1 MHQDREGYGNAVPD
15 DLKVQDM
22 NLMQEMGVNAIR
34 TSHYPHSQSTYNLAD
49 ERGMLVYC
57 EIPYY
62 LLLSNA
68 ESYKTSIK
76 EELKEMIRQG
86 YNHPSIMMWGI
97 ENEVYQPASAAA
109 FGKDFQINENTLVS
123 FNSSVAK
130 LAQKEDTTRYI
141 VQAQIDSS
149 NANKVCAK
157 WSKNGNVDYTGVNLY
172 VGFKSSVSSAD
183 DEGRKEITDTLNR
196 KLNEYKQ
203 TYNASSMMITEYG
216 AGANINQHATMDEN
230 FSWSSDDASKDK
242 HYEEYQAFVLETYY
256 SLIQKRKD
264 IPVSFVWNMF
274 DFSCYRNEGGIPRR
288 NTKGLVCYDHT
299 TKKDAFYFYKANWN
313 QQDKFVYL
321 TSKRY
326 TERDTKYQQIKVYSN
341 CEGVELF
348 VNGQS
353 VGKGRKQQSGVF
365 VWDDVKLDDMNTI
378 KAVGTSDGQTYSD
391 EVSGIKAENKNS
403 ATSIKYQTHIQS
415 IGWQEAKKDGQTSGT
430 IGKGL
435 RMEALKVKLQN
446 KKYGG
451 NIEYRTHIAQKG
463 WQDWK
468 KNGQT
473 AGTTG
478 EKLAMEAV
486 RLKLTGELAEHY
498 DIYYRVH
505 SQSYGWLGWAKNGE
519 IAGTAG
525 LAKRMEAIQIKLVE
539 KGGKA
544 PGTSEKHYVS
554 NQGVFYQSHVQTYG
568 WQTWKQNGETSGTS
582 GQAKRLEAIKIKLQK
597 MKVSGNIEYQSHVQ
611 TYGWEKSW
619 KKNGQLSGTSG
630 KAKRLE
636 AVKIRLTGEMK
647 NKYDVYYRVH
657 AQSYGWLGW
666 AKNGEK
672 AGSSTYGKRLE
683 AIEIKLVKK
692 GESAPGSTKKA
703 YQVPRI
709 QYQTHVQSIG
719 WQKKVSDNQ
728 IAGTT
733 GQGKRIEA
741 IKITLPDSDYTGNV
755 EYQAY
760 VQGIGWQSWK
770 KNGELAGTSG
780 QSKRIEA
787 IRVKLTG
794 EIAKYYEV
802 YYSIHLAKIGWCNY
816 ESAGRVTGTID
827 LSKKIEALKICL
839 VKKDAETAPNTSG
852 VKYVEGYKSGNF
864 YYNGYIKGVGA
875 TGNVSQGNTVGTIG
889 KKQQLQ
895 SLTLYLDQSNKL
907 APSGTIQYA
916 THIAKEGWKDWSD
929 AGTTNGASTGTN
941 GMEAVKIRL
950 TGNLA
955 KYYDIYYRA
964 HVQGYGW
971 LGWAKNGQAAGTSKI
986 GYRMEGLQIRLVS
999 KDAAAPGKNANYY
1012 TEKKK
1017 TATIAVKD
1025 QMHLRAL
1032 AYASNTRYLILVDTT
1047 ANRVGIYSGSVGK
1060 WNEVKKWVCTT
1071 GAKSTPTVK
1080 GTFTVQGKG
1089 KSFGSG
1095 YTCWYYTQFYGN
1107 YLFHSVLY
1115 KQGSM
1120 SVITDGRLGIN
1131 ASHGCVRLN
1140 INNAKWIYDNIPRGT
1155 KVVVY

>member
-1 MHQDREGYGNAVPD
+1 MRKRMKKKFVAICISLAITLTGPGMSMVTMTYADEITKENQQDQEISNDQNNTKDGENSNTNDGKETENDLIQGNDSDSSQEKAEENITEEESKEDNMEAQQEEPSEETDSEEAVTQRKVLNINDGWNFSTNDTSTAGWNFPSGAGNGVVNLPHSWEYVHPRQSYIPQMNSKTVTYEKTVNISEIKNKNLFIKFYGAARNTEVFIDGEKVGTHVGGYSAFVFDITNYVQGKDEITIKANVTNIDTVSIPINVDYTQWGGIYRDVELISTDDQYISLEDYGNKGIYIDSNVNGTTADVNVKNEISNKSNDDKELKIVTDIYDADGNKVTGTEQKVTAKANKNVQPYSTKCQIDNVHLWNGTKDPYLYTANVTVYNENDEVLDTVSDNFGVRTYEIKNGKFYLNGQEYEIHGVGMHQDREGYGNAVPD

-672 AGSSTYGKRLE
+672 AGTEGLAKRLE
-683 AIEIKLVKK
+683 AVQIVLVEK
-692 GESAPGSTKKA
+692 GGAAPGSTEKTFIKK
-703 YQVPRI
+703 
-709 QYQTHVQSIG
+709 
-719 WQKKVSDNQ
+719 
-728 IAGTT
+728 
-733 GQGKRIEA
+733 
-741 IKITLPDSDYTGNV
+741 
-755 EYQAY
+755 
-760 VQGIGWQSWK
+760 
-770 KNGELAGTSG
+770 
-780 QSKRIEA
+780 
-787 IRVKLTG
+787 
-794 EIAKYYEV
+794 
-802 YYSIHLAKIGWCNY
+802 
-816 ESAGRVTGTID
+816 
-827 LSKKIEALKICL
+827 
-839 VKKDAETAPNTSG
+839 
-852 VKYVEGYKSGNF
+852 
-864 YYNGYIKGVGA
+864 
-875 TGNVSQGNTVGTIG
+875 
-889 KKQQLQ
+889 
-895 SLTLYLDQSNKL
+895 
-907 APSGTIQYA
+907 
-916 THIAKEGWKDWSD
+916 
-929 AGTTNGASTGTN
+929 
-941 GMEAVKIRL
+941 
-950 TGNLA
+950 
-955 KYYDIYYRA
+955 
-964 HVQGYGW
+964 
-971 LGWAKNGQAAGTSKI
+971 
-986 GYRMEGLQIRLVS
+986 
-999 KDAAAPGKNANYY
+999 
-1012 TEKKK
+1012 
-1017 TATIAVKD
+1017 
-1025 QMHLRAL
+1025 
-1032 AYASNTRYLILVDTT
+1032 
-1047 ANRVGIYSGSVGK
+1047 
-1060 WNEVKKWVCTT
+1060 
-1071 GAKSTPTVK
+1071 
-1080 GTFTVQGKG
+1080 
-1089 KSFGSG
+1089 
-1095 YTCWYYTQFYGN
+1095 
-1107 YLFHSVLY
+1107 
-1115 KQGSM
+1115 
-1120 SVITDGRLGIN
+1120 
-1131 ASHGCVRLN
+1131 
-1140 INNAKWIYDNIPRGT
+1140 
-1155 KVVVY
+1155 